1 MGYTNYWSIIYKNDT
16 LPDEFI
22 DKVKEL
28 IKYYKQTYNI
38 DNNLKLFCELSC
50 SSISCNPIF
59 YIIDTVIKQ
68 PYTNDTKEYLIKLI
82 DDVKIFLI
90 CMVEYF
96 ISIHPDIKSL
106 IQTTDIKEII
116 NNIPQYPLPNY
127 NNQDILKKQFNKDNF
142 TSYIYFF
149 FSTNG
154 VKKSYDEIDKI
165 YYNEFLKFNGTI
177 NEFLKKQIDISDDKI
192 NQFKRYNDLFML
204 NDPFKYINNYD
215 KTEFNLNY
223 ILIKEIIE
231 KYPDISTDYVNNL
244 IDNHTKDIYN
254 IISYTYYL
262 LKNTYWTFDK
272 DKQHYIR
279 IIELNNK
286 NINIK
291 SCYESFGTNDNFC
304 KTARY
309 GYDSL
314 VKTFIIL
321 CGYYKVFD
329 KWWNTDDNYELK
341 VRLPEIQEYL
351 NHIGFKI
358 DKLYDSDNEYGYYGI
373 KEEIEEIDDEKEG
386 IFTEISKI

>member
-1 MGYTNYWSIIYKNDT
+1 MGYTNYWSIIYKKDL

-22 DKVKEL
+22 DKIKEL

-38 DNNLKLFCELSC
+38 DDNLKLFCELSC
-50 SSISCNPIF
+50 NSISCNPNF

-82 DDVKIFLI
+82 KDVKIFLI
-90 CMVEYF
+90 CMAEYF
-96 ISIHPDIKSL
+96 INIHPDIKNL
-106 IQTTDIKEII
+106 IQFIDIKQII
-116 NNIPQYPLPNY
+116 DNIPQYPLPKY
-127 NNQDILKKQFNKDNF
+127 TNQDILKKQFNKNNF
-142 TSYIYFF
+142 TSYMYFF

-154 VKKSYDEIDKI
+154 VKKSYDEIEKI

-177 NEFLKKQIDISDDKI
+177 TEFLKKQINLSDEKI
-192 NQFKRYNDLFML
+192 NEYQKFNDIFML
-204 NDPFKYINNYD
+204 NDPLKYINDYD
-215 KTEFNLNY
+215 KTIFNLNY
-223 ILIKEIIE
+223 ELIKEIIE
-231 KYPDISTDYVNNL
+231 KYPDISTEYVKNL
-244 IDNHTKDIYN
+244 IDNNPEDIYN
-254 IISYTYYL
+254 IINYTYYL

-272 DKQHYIR
+272 DKEHYIR
-279 IIELNNK
+279 VIELNNK

-321 CGYYKVFD
+321 CGYYNIFD
-329 KWWNTDDNYELK
+329 KWWRTDDNYELK
-341 VRLPEIQEYL
+341 VRLPEIQKYL

-373 KEEIEEIDDEKEG
+373 TEEIEKIDDDEKG
-386 IFTEISKI
+386 IFIEITKI

>member
-1 MGYTNYWSIIYKNDT
+1 MGYTNYLSIINKNKL

-38 DNNLKLFCELSC
+38 NDNLKLFCELTC
-50 SSISCNPIF
+50 NSISCNPNF
-59 YIIDTVIKQ
+59 YIIDNIIKQ
-68 PYTNDTKEYLIKLI
+68 PYSDKTKDYLLTLI

-96 ISIHPDIKSL
+96 ISIYPDIKNL
-106 IQTTDIKEII
+106 IQTTDIKKII
-116 NNIPQYPLPNY
+116 DNIPQYPLPKY
-127 NNQDILKKQFNKDNF
+127 TNQDILKKQLNKDNF
-142 TSYIYFF
+142 ISYLYFY
-149 FSTNG
+149 FSMYEI
-154 VKKSYDEIDKI
+154 KKPYDEIENI

-177 NEFLKKQIDISDDKI
+177 NEFLKKQIDINDDEIDKFRKI
-192 NQFKRYNDLFML
+192 NDLFML
-204 NDPFKYINNYD
+204 NDPLKYINSYD

-223 ILIKEIIE
+223 ELIKDIIEIYPNISIEYVNILI
-231 KYPDISTDYVNNL
+231 NN
-244 IDNHTKDIYN
+244 NPEDIYN

-279 IIELNNK
+279 VIELNNI

-291 SCYESFGTNDNFC
+291 SCYEPFGTNDSFC

-341 VRLPEIQEYL
+341 IRLPEIQEYL

-358 DKLYDSDNEYGYYGI
+358 DKLYDSDNEFGYYGI
-373 KEEIEEIDDEKEG
+373 KEEIEEIDSEEEG
-386 IFTEISKI
+386 IFIEISKI

>member
-1 MGYTNYWSIIYKNDT
+1 MGYTNYWSIIYKNEF

-38 DNNLKLFCELSC
+38 DDNLKLFCELSC
-50 SSISCNPIF
+50 NSISCNPNF
-59 YIIDTVIKQ
+59 YIIDAVIKQ
-68 PYTNDTKEYLIKLI
+68 SYSNKTKEYLNRLIK
-82 DDVKIFLI
+82 DVKVFLI

-96 ISIHPDIKSL
+96 INIKPDIKSL
-106 IQTTDIKEII
+106 INTNDIKKII
-116 NNIPQYPLPNY
+116 DDIPQYPFPNY
-127 NNQDILKKQFNKDNF
+127 NNQDILRKQLNKDNF
-142 TSYIYFF
+142 TSYMYFF

-154 VKKSYDEIDKI
+154 VKKSYDEIEKI
-165 YYNEFLKFNGTI
+165 YYNDFLKFNGTI
-177 NEFLKKQIDISDDKI
+177 NEFLKKQIDISEDRINHFKI
-192 NQFKRYNDLFML
+192 YNDLFML
-204 NDPFKYINNYD
+204 NDPLKYINDYD

-223 ILIKEIIE
+223 DLIKDIIE

-244 IDNHTKDIYN
+244 VNNHTEDIYN

-262 LKNTYWTFDK
+262 LKNTYWTFDE

-279 IIELNNK
+279 VIELNNK

-291 SCYESFGTNDNFC
+291 SCYEPFGTNDNFC

-321 CGYYKVFD
+321 CGYYNIFD
-329 KWWNTDDNYELK
+329 KWWNTDDNSELK
-341 VRLPEIQEYL
+341 IRLQEIQEYL

-358 DKLYDSDNEYGYYGI
+358 DKLYDSDNKYGYYEI
-373 KEEIEEIDDEKEG
+373 EEEIEKIDNKEEG
-386 IFTEISKI
+386 IFIEISKI